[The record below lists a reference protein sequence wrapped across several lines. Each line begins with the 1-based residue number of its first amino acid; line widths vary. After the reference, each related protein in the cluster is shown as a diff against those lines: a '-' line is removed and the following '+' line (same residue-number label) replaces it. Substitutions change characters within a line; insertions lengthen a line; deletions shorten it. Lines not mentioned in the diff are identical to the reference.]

1 MKNLSK
7 ILVLFLTAFM
17 ILGFISCKKD
27 AEESANVVVAF
38 KADSATIAGN
48 VELILTFYDD
58 GSFEWKQTDGSFK
71 ATYTGDITKDGE
83 GKLKCNIGGQD
94 VEYDWKLTG
103 STLKVG
109 ASGFYVD
116 TFITFLLR
124 NRMQHL

>member
-1 MKNLSK
+1 MKNLTK

-38 KADSATIAGN
+38 KADSAAIAGN
-48 VELILTFYDD
+48 RELILTFYDD
-58 GSFEWKQTDGSFK
+58 GSFEWKQTDGSCK

-83 GKLKCNIGGQD
+83 GKLKFNAGGND
-94 VEYDWKLTG
+94 GEYDWKLTG

-109 ASGFYVD
+109 MSGMYID
-116 TFITFLLR
+116 TFIKL
-124 NRMQHL
+124 

>member
-1 MKNLSK
+1 MKNLTK

-17 ILGFISCKKD
+17 ILGFNSCKKD

-48 VELILTFYDD
+48 GELILTFYDD

-83 GKLKCNIGGQD
+83 GKLKFNAGGQD
-94 VEYDWKLTG
+94 YEYDWKLTG

-109 ASGFYVD
+109 QSGFYVD
-116 TFITFLLR
+116 TFIKL
-124 NRMQHL
+124 

>member
-1 MKNLSK
+1 MKNLTK

-38 KADSATIAGN
+38 KADSAAIAGN
-48 VELILTFYDD
+48 RELILTFYDD

-83 GKLKCNIGGQD
+83 GKLKYNAGGKD
-94 VEYDWKLTG
+94 GECDWKLTG
-103 STLKVG
+103 STLRVG
-109 ASGFYVD
+109 MSGMYID
-116 TFITFLLR
+116 TFIKL
-124 NRMQHL
+124 

>member
-1 MKNLSK
+1 MGDKHEKFIKNLSFVSYC
-7 ILVLFLTAFM
+7 IYDSC
-17 ILGFISCKKD
+17 FISCKKD

-48 VELILTFYDD
+48 GELILTFYDD

-83 GKLKCNIGGQD
+83 GKLKFNAGGQD

-109 ASGFYVD
+109 MSGMYID
-116 TFITFLLR
+116 TFIKL
-124 NRMQHL
+124 

>member
-27 AEESANVVVAF
+27 AEESANVVVANVVVAF

-48 VELILTFYDD
+48 GELILTFYDD

-83 GKLKCNIGGQD
+83 GKLKFNAGGKD

-109 ASGFYVD
+109 QSGFYVD
-116 TFITFLLR
+116 TFIKL
-124 NRMQHL
+124 

>member
-1 MKNLSK
+1 MKNLTK

-48 VELILTFYDD
+48 RELILTFYDD
-58 GSFEWKQTDGSFK
+58 GSYEWKQTDGSCK

-83 GKLKCNIGGQD
+83 GKLKFNDGGKD
-94 VEYDWKLTG
+94 VECDWKLTG

-109 ASGFYVD
+109 MSGMYLI
-116 TFITFLLR
+116 FIKL
-124 NRMQHL
+124 

>member
-1 MKNLSK
+1 
-7 ILVLFLTAFM
+7 M

-48 VELILTFYDD
+48 GELIFTFYDD
-58 GSFEWKQTDGSFK
+58 GSFEWRQTDGSFK

-83 GKLKCNIGGQD
+83 GKLKFNAGGKD
-94 VEYDWKLTG
+94 VECDWKLTG

-109 ASGFYVD
+109 MSGMYLI
-116 TFITFLLR
+116 FIKL
-124 NRMQHL
+124 

>member
-1 MKNLSK
+1 MKNLTK

-48 VELILTFYDD
+48 GELILTFYDD

-83 GKLKCNIGGQD
+83 GKLKINAGGQD
-94 VEYDWKLTG
+94 YEYDWKLTG
-103 STLKVG
+103 STLEVG

-116 TFITFLLR
+116 TFIKL
-124 NRMQHL
+124 

>member
-1 MKNLSK
+1 MKNLTK

-48 VELILTFYDD
+48 RELILTFYDD
-58 GSFEWKQTDGSFK
+58 GSYEWKQTDGSCK

-83 GKLKCNIGGQD
+83 GKLKFNAGGKD

-109 ASGFYVD
+109 MSGMYLI
-116 TFITFLLR
+116 FIKL
-124 NRMQHL
+124 

>member
-1 MKNLSK
+1 MKNLTK
-7 ILVLFLTAFM
+7 ILVLFLAAFM
-17 ILGFISCKKD
+17 ILGFNSCKKD

-48 VELILTFYDD
+48 GELILTFYDD

-83 GKLKCNIGGQD
+83 GKLKFNAGGQD
-94 VEYDWKLTG
+94 YEYDWKLTG

-109 ASGFYVD
+109 QSGFYVD
-116 TFITFLLR
+116 TFIKL
-124 NRMQHL
+124 